1 MKLKSV
7 RLKHISHFTDLQLEL
22 DEQPLTLIIGD
33 QASGKT
39 SILKNIYQALTWF
52 PARLKDLRTAGV
64 FIQDQDIMHNRLQAK
79 VDIQVSLPAE
89 IGNLAESSNVQATSS
104 SLCSWQLYKTLNAQG
119 TGISKVETVQ
129 LEQMVMLYQ
138 QAIRQDPMLGL
149 PLIAYYPSER
159 FTNETNLLSKNIPT
173 IFQAA
178 SAYDLVSVPF
188 TTFIRFFEWLRE
200 VSDVENARTTQ
211 LFHELLKQ
219 YHASTIEFQ
228 HGISQLQTQLYAP
241 CLSALKHSLQTVIP
255 ELTEIYLEYQPKLQL
270 MVVYAGKTLMFQQLS
285 STLKTWIAL
294 VGDIVRRLC
303 LLNPLSLYPCLEGEG
318 ILLIDNIDAHLDLQ
332 SSQYIL
338 EGLKEAFPRL
348 QIIATASQ
356 SELLE
361 TNPLYALRLDNRQ
374 LYKKPESTTWTGFTT
389 LYQDLEGQETLSD
402 SANTN
407 EAACSALPQIVELI
421 KQLSATEYEELLRLI
436 KNGSHSLPI
445 SDADFK

>member
-89 IGNLAESSNVQATSS
+89 IGNLAESSNVQATSW

-149 PLIAYYPSER
+149 PLIAYYPAER

-219 YHASTIEFQ
+219 HHASTIEFQ
-228 HGISQLQTQLYAP
+228 HGLSQLQTQLYAP

-407 EAACSALPQIVELI
+407 EAACSGLPQIVELI